1 MDPDLGA
8 PASYLTCE
16 RGLPVYDA
24 RGERIGKVE
33 HCLGDASVDVFD
45 GVLVDLRPGP
55 GGLRFADAVQVDRI
69 YERGIKLTV
78 GADALHD
85 PEPAPGVVRVDP
97 ADAES
102 SALADKLR
110 RAWDYISGNY

>member
-8 PASYLTCE
+8 PTSYLTCE
-16 RGLPVYDA
+16 KGLAVYDA
-24 RGERIGKVE
+24 QGERIGKVE

-45 GVLVDLRPGP
+45 GVLVDLHAGP
-55 GGLRFADAVQVDRI
+55 GGLRFADAVQVARI
-69 YERGIKLTV
+69 YERGLVLTV

-85 PEPAPGVVRVDP
+85 PEPSPAVLRDDP
-97 ADAES
+97 ADDES
-102 SALADKLR
+102 ELGRKLR